1 MAETQRRDVSTS
13 GKMLGLSIFGGMV
26 AFVIIAE
33 NLGMAEVVNRAPMLL
48 AASLALAIAL
58 PVAFFRR

>member
-1 MAETQRRDVSTS
+1 
-13 GKMLGLSIFGGMV
+13 MLGLSIFGGMV